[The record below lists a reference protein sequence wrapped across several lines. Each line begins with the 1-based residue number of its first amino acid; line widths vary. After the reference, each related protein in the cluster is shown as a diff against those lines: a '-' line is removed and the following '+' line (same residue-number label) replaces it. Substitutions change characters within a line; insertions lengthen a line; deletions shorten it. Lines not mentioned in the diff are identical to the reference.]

1 MLGFPPDQMFSKTE
15 NMVKYNLEVIS
26 TILDH
31 LVLFEDQAD
40 ENINSWKLYHDNWPS
55 ELR

>member
-40 ENINSWKLYHDNWPS
+40 EKISS
-55 ELR
+55 